1 MIAVHNLSRGEER
14 HFSISALDVSGRVY
28 HQDAQSSIAYVQSG
42 FSVHMSDFLNPAY
55 LIERSGYL
63 GFCLTKNMRFRAILV
78 VSRSNLAELAPGMD
92 VRIETKGIKVPRLS
106 RSYSF
111 IRVSPQSP
119 KLFLLP
125 VDGHILTLTCKCI
138 GSRVFW
144 RLSVVNI

>member
-28 HQDAQSSIAYVQSG
+28 YQDAQSSIAYVQSG

-55 LIERSGYL
+55 LIECSGYL
-63 GFCLTKNMRFRAILV
+63 GFCVTKNMRFRAILV
-78 VSRSNLAELAPGMD
+78 VSHSNLAELAPG
-92 VRIETKGIKVPRLS
+92 IETKGIKVPRLS
-106 RSYSF
+106 RSCSV

-125 VDGHILTLTCKCI
+125 VDGHILTLTY
-138 GSRVFW
+138 V
-144 RLSVVNI
+144 